1 MEQDPRVPIRP
12 GYGSQ
17 SDYTTSPPT
26 PGYIDEAGRVRPGPV
41 PMKKFVHTTFCKV
54 LAEFVGTYYLVFV
67 VGCNVLT
74 NSIGAALSIG
84 TMLMVMIYALGSVS
98 GAHFNPAVTVAIWGS
113 RRGLLP
119 FGDACLYVLG
129 QIGGGFC
136 AALSYWFLFGHT
148 FTIAPVG
155 QYSLASAMI
164 VEILYTLAL
173 CYVVLNV
180 TTTRKQDGSNY
191 FGLAIGFTIVSAA
204 LTIGGI
210 SGCVLNPAVA
220 LGCSMVAGLHEGT
233 AAFSYT
239 AVYFLVPFVGALLAD
254 GAFFVV
260 QKRDEY
266 NWQNM

>member
-1 MEQDPRVPIRP
+1 MVP
-12 GYGSQ
+12 
-17 SDYTTSPPT
+17 
-26 PGYIDEAGRVRPGPV
+26 
-41 PMKKFVHTTFCKV
+41 KKFLHRTECKV

-84 TMLMVMIYALGSVS
+84 GMLMVMIYALGSVS
-98 GAHFNPAVTVAIWGS
+98 GAHFNPAVTIAIFGS
-113 RRGLLP
+113 QRGLLS
-119 FGDACLYVLG
+119 FTDACLYMLG

-136 AALSYWFLFGHT
+136 AALSYWFLFGQT

-155 QYSLASAMI
+155 QYSLMSAII
-164 VEILYTLAL
+164 VEILYTMAL

-220 LGCSMVAGLHEGT
+220 LGCSLVAAMHDGS
-233 AAFSYT
+233 AAFLYT
-239 AVYFLVPFVGALLAD
+239 AVYFCIPFVGALLAD
-254 GAFFVV
+254 GAFYIV

-266 NWQNM
+266 NWVVM

>member
-1 MEQDPRVPIRP
+1 MDQAA
-12 GYGSQ
+12 YL
-17 SDYTTSPPT
+17 
-26 PGYIDEAGRVRPGPV
+26 DEVGRVRPP
-41 PMKKFVHTTFCKV
+41 PLAAKKFLHHTSCKV

-84 TMLMVMIYALGSVS
+84 AMLMVMIYALGSVS

-113 RRGLLP
+113 QRGLLS
-119 FGDACLYVLG
+119 FSDACLYMLG

-220 LGCSMVAGLHEGT
+220 LGCSLVAAMHDGS
-233 AAFSYT
+233 AAFAYT
-239 AVYFLVPFVGALLAD
+239 AIYFCIPFIGALLAD
-254 GAFFVV
+254 GAFYVV

-266 NWQNM
+266 NWVAM

>member
-1 MEQDPRVPIRP
+1 MNQNPQAQGR
-12 GYGSQ
+12 
-17 SDYTTSPPT
+17 PT
-26 PGYIDEAGRVRPGPV
+26 PPYFEVRTPAQ
-41 PMKKFVHTTFCKV
+41 KKFIHSTSCKV
-54 LAEFVGTYYLVFV
+54 LAEFTGTYYLVFI

-84 TMLMVMIYALGSVS
+84 SMLMVMIYALGSVS
-98 GAHFNPAVTVAIWGS
+98 GAHFNPAVTVAIWAS
-113 RRGLLP
+113 QRGLLP
-119 FGDACLYVLG
+119 FGDVCLYIGG
-129 QIGGGFC
+129 QISGGLC
-136 AALSYWFLFGHT
+136 AALSYWLLFGST
-148 FTIAPVG
+148 FTIGPIG
-155 QYSLASAMI
+155 QYNLMAAMI
-164 VEILYTLAL
+164 VEVLYTMAL

-220 LGCSMVAGLHEGT
+220 LGCSLVAAMHEGS
-233 AAFSYT
+233 AALAYT
-239 AVYFLVPFVGALLAD
+239 AVYFCIPFVGALLAD
-254 GAFFVV
+254 FAFYVV

>member
-1 MEQDPRVPIRP
+1 MESDPRVPIRP
-12 GYGSQ
+12 EYGSR
-17 SDYTTSPPT
+17 SPPT

-98 GAHFNPAVTVAIWGS
+98 GAHFNPAVTIAIWGS
-113 RRGLLP
+113 QRGLLP
-119 FGDACLYVLG
+119 LVDACLYVLG
-129 QIGGGFC
+129 QLGGGFA
-136 AALSYWFLFGHT
+136 AALTYFWLFGHA
-148 FTIAPVG
+148 FSIGPVG
-155 QYSLASAMI
+155 QHGLVSAMI
-164 VEILYTLAL
+164 VECLYTMAL

-220 LGCSMVAGLHEGT
+220 LGCSTVAAFHEGGV
-233 AAFSYT
+233 AFTYT
-239 AVYFLVPFVGALLAD
+239 PLYFFVPFLGALLAD
-254 GAFFVV
+254 GAFYVV

-266 NWQNM
+266 NYG

>member
-1 MEQDPRVPIRP
+1 MRP
-12 GYGSQ
+12 AYL
-17 SDYTTSPPT
+17 
-26 PGYIDEAGRVRPGPV
+26 DEVGRVRPPALV
-41 PMKKFVHTTFCKV
+41 QKKFLHSTACKV
-54 LAEFVGTYYLVFV
+54 FAEFTGTYYLVFV

-84 TMLMVMIYALGSVS
+84 SMLTVMIYALGSVS

-113 RRGLLP
+113 QRGLLP
-119 FGDACLYVLG
+119 LSDACLYILG
-129 QIGGGFC
+129 QIGGALC

-148 FTIAPVG
+148 FTIGPVG
-155 QYSLASAMI
+155 QYNLMAAMI
-164 VEILYTLAL
+164 VEILYTMAL

-220 LGCSMVAGLHEGT
+220 LGCSMVAGLHEGS
-233 AAFSYT
+233 AAFAYT
-239 AVYFLVPFVGALLAD
+239 AIYFFIPFAGALLAD
-254 GAFFVV
+254 GAFYIV

-266 NWQNM
+266 NWVVAM

>member
-1 MEQDPRVPIRP
+1 MRAP
-12 GYGSQ
+12 YL
-17 SDYTTSPPT
+17 
-26 PGYIDEAGRVRPGPV
+26 DEDGRVRPP
-41 PMKKFVHTTFCKV
+41 PMVQKKFLHSTYCKV

-84 TMLMVMIYALGSVS
+84 AMLMVMIYALGSVS
-98 GAHFNPAVTVAIWGS
+98 GAHFNPAVTLAIWGS
-113 RRGLLP
+113 QRGLLSLS
-119 FGDACLYVLG
+119 DACLYIVG
-129 QIGGGFC
+129 QVSGGFC
-136 AALSYWFLFGHT
+136 AAMSYWFLFGHT

-155 QYSLASAMI
+155 QYSLMSAMI
-164 VEILYTLAL
+164 VEVLYTMAL

-220 LGCSMVAGLHEGT
+220 LGCSMVAALDEGT
-233 AAFSYT
+233 VAFAYT
-239 AVYFLVPFVGALLAD
+239 AIYFCVPFGGALLAD
-254 GAFFVV
+254 GAFYVV

-266 NWQNM
+266 NWQAM